1 MGFNSAFKR
10 LKNYVIFKCATQKKK
25 EYDYKI
31 IKCSR
36 NNAMTPDFHEQLPS
50 TQKGEQELMK
60 FL

>member
-1 MGFNSAFKR
+1 MGFNLAFKR
-10 LKNYVIFKCATQKKK
+10 LKNYVIFKRAIQKKK
-25 EYDYKI
+25 EYDYET

-36 NNAMTPDFHEQLPS
+36 NNAMTPDFHEELPC